1 MSRNLFN
8 SVRRPPVRYNKF
20 DLSFPNYFTADYGV
34 LYPCLVKEVNAGE
47 VFRDYSESMVR
58 TMPLRAPAFI
68 RTDATVHY
76 FFVPFRLCYD
86 DWSKFIVRGDDGNTD
101 YDKPYIDVESYF
113 ADNYIVGDPDLFCN
127 GSLMDYLN
135 FPTHPVNSSPSAAST
150 AKVDMMPF
158 NAYSLIYNEYY
169 RDENLIPEVF
179 LWKHSGFSANFADWQ
194 DHMTQV
200 LNDFYSNPADPDAV
214 AETKVNTFPMYLR
227 YRSWRKDYF
236 TSALPFVQKGVP
248 ISLAGAI
255 QGAPGQTGIVGQFT
269 AGVPVTQSQSFF
281 TYFARPIDSTGPGND
296 VQLFGSSDTS
306 LNSPFSEDDSHR
318 HFSVS
323 ADTLRTYGR
332 PLSVVTP
339 ISGLQSSVMTVSDLR
354 VGLALQQ
361 WFELNARVG
370 TDRYFEYLLG
380 HFGVR
385 DRDARLQRP
394 EYLGGFTH
402 PIQISEVEQNSE
414 TVAGYTPQGNLAGK
428 GLGFAANRRVQYRFP
443 EPGYLMAIFSIRPQP
458 VYYQGLPR
466 MYTRWD
472 AFDYYDPLFD
482 HLSEQPIYT
491 SELKYNWN
499 YPAHGDNDAV
509 FGYTPRFAEY
519 RTSLPECHG
528 DFRQDLSYWLSPRVF
543 TSDPQL
549 NKDFVEVNGYT
560 QGLYQSYAY
569 VGSMEKPSPHFYVHM
584 HHNIS
589 ILRPMSKYAT
599 PKL

>member
-20 DLSFPNYFTADYGV
+20 NLSFPNYFTADYGV

-76 FFVPFRLCYD
+76 FFVPFRLCYE

-101 YDKPYIDVESYF
+101 YDKPWIDVESF
-113 ADNYIVGDPDLFCN
+113 MSENMIGGDPSLFCN

-135 FPTHPVNSSPSAAST
+135 FPTLPQNGSPAANST
-150 AKVDMMPF
+150 AKLDMMPF

-179 LWKHSGFSANFADWQ
+179 IWKKSGFSYNYSDWQ
-194 DHMTQV
+194 DHMTEV
-200 LNDFYSNPADPDAV
+200 LNDYYDNPADPGAV
-214 AETKVNTFPMYLR
+214 SETKINTFPMYLR

-236 TSALPFVQKGVP
+236 TSAVPFVQKGVP

-255 QGAPGQTGIVGQFT
+255 QGAPGQTGIVGQFVS
-269 AGVPVTQSQSFF
+269 GVPITQTNGQFL
-281 TYFARPIDSTGPGND
+281 YFARPYGSSGTGNE
-296 VQLFGSSDTS
+296 VQLYGLENTTFYEGDHPENHNHAAYGGSSI
-306 LNSPFSEDDSHR
+306 R
-318 HFSVS
+318 
-323 ADTLRTYGR
+323 AYGN
-332 PLSVVTP
+332 PVNVITP

-370 TDRYFEYLLG
+370 SDRYFEYLLG

-385 DRDARLQRP
+385 DRDSRLQRP

-402 PIQISEVEQNSE
+402 AIQISEVEQNSA
-414 TVAGYTPQGNLAGK
+414 TDDSRTPQGNLAGK
-428 GLGFAANRRVQYRFP
+428 GLGYAANRRVKYRFP

-491 SELKYNWN
+491 SELKYDWS
-499 YPAHGDNDAV
+499 YPAQGDDDSV
-509 FGYTPRFAEY
+509 FGYTPRFSEY

-528 DFRQDLSYWLSPRVF
+528 DFRQDLAYWLSPRLF
-543 TSDPQL
+543 TQNPEL
-549 NKDFVEVNGYT
+549 NKDFIEVNGYT
-560 QGLYQSYAY
+560 QGLYESYAY
-569 VGSMEKPSPHFYVHM
+569 VGSAQNPSPHFYVHM
-584 HHNIS
+584 NHNIS